1 MWYSDGVICVM
12 TVLRARWSGFD
23 LWKG

>member
-1 MWYSDGVICVM
+1 MLYSDGVICVV
-12 TVLRARWSGFD
+12 TVLHARWLGFD